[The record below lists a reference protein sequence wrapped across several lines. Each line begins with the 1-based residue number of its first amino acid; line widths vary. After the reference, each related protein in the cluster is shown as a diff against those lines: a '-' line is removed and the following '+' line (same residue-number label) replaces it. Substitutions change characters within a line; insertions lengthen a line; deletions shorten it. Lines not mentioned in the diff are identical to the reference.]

1 MGAGFEGL
9 DDGGGE
15 ADGGG
20 FDVGG
25 GVVVVGSLL
34 SWFVFCGLVSPL
46 SALSAVAVASAAL
59 PWEQQFPMVEGRE
72 EKKPRRENE
81 EGKRMRGRGRE
92 REI

>member
-46 SALSAVAVASAAL
+46 SAVAVASAAL